1 MDILKEIK
9 TNWLIIGFFITIVLW
24 YGDVNATKTLA
35 NENRAII
42 EVMQESLSQIKT
54 DTAVIKSEVSFI
66 KQRVK

>member
-24 YGDVNATKTLA
+24 YGDVNATKA
-35 NENRAII
+35 MARENRAII

>member
-24 YGDVNATKTLA
+24 YGDVNATKA
-35 NENRAII
+35 MARENRAII

-66 KQRVK
+66 KQRVR